1 MIKLGKISGLLL
13 VLSVVLF
20 SAFTPPKPQK
30 EQRVEI
36 TTKFGK
42 IVVKL
47 YNETPLHRDNFIDLV
62 KKGFYDSLLF
72 HRVIPTFV
80 IQGGDP
86 TSKYAPAGQLIG
98 DGDLGYKIP
107 AEISPRFIHK
117 RGALGAARDNN
128 PERASNGSQF
138 YIVQGKTFTAEE
150 VIMMENNKNINA
162 KRQLFEEIMK
172 TDSVRVKIDDF
183 TLRGDKEGLH
193 MFLEALKPQIDA
205 LYAPKEMA
213 YTPQQISTY
222 VTLGGAP
229 HLDMSYTVFGEV
241 VSGMNV
247 VDSIVAL
254 KRDTMD
260 RPLEDL
266 RMKMRLL
273 K

>member
-1 MIKLGKISGLLL
+1 MIQSWKIFG
-13 VLSVVLF
+13 LF
-20 SAFTPPKPQK
+20 SLLGLFLFSSFIPPKPQK
-30 EQRVEI
+30 EQKVEI
-36 TTKFGK
+36 STRYGK
-42 IVVKL
+42 IIVKL

-72 HRVIPTFV
+72 HRVIPTFM

-107 AEISPRFIHK
+107 AEINKNLIHK
-117 RGALGAARDNN
+117 RGALAAARDNN

-138 YIVQGKTFTAEE
+138 YIVQGRAFTPEE
-150 VIMMENNKNINA
+150 LITMENNKNINA

-172 TDSVRVKIDDF
+172 ADSVRVKIDDY

-193 MFLEALKPQIDA
+193 MYLEALKPQIDA
-205 LYAPKEMA
+205 LYAPSEMK

-222 VTLGGAP
+222 ITLGGAP

-247 VDSIVAL
+247 VDSIAAQ
-254 KRDTMD
+254 KRDAMD
-260 RPLEDL
+260 RPLVDL
-266 RMKMRLL
+266 RMKMRLI